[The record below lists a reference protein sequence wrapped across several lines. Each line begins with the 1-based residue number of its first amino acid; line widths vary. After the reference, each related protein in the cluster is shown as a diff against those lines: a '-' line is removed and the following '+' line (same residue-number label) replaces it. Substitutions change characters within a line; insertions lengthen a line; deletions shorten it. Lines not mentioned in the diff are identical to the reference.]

1 LPGKKTSPD
10 NQPKDGGLSV
20 TNRFLDDLPRLYRE
34 KEEQLIKEM
43 RDKISLDEESSLQ
56 FDAIV
61 RNTKQTFKEKLDA
74 LRELS
79 LQVKSKDAAE
89 YARRYVVEKLTEI
102 RDITDR
108 MEKTNENL
116 TQDLQMF
123 TFESNQELI

>member
-1 LPGKKTSPD
+1 
-10 NQPKDGGLSV
+10 
-20 TNRFLDDLPRLYRE
+20 
-34 KEEQLIKEM
+34 M